1 MGAAANDLRQHHNY
15 IRRKPVGSIDLGRLA
30 AANRPSLLPTPVTL
44 PTSSSGN
51 SLSSYTSHSSRSRNE
66 TKSGTGGISSRGGAS
81 TSSNISGLRRSNS
94 AIVNQRNNA
103 PNPLPNSPPNSP
115 PKSPLKLPLKSSPKS
130 PPTSSTSPTEKASF
144 QFPASTGG
152 FYETKNYR
160 HINPN
165 ASAKS
170 FSSRRPLSYIINNN
184 NNNNDNN
191 NSYKNYASSNISS
204 SNTEDHGDNNRSQ
217 PSRRPTHGYSQSFS
231 YGSTNSIAV
240 GVPSFEL
247 FHNNGT
253 SSESTT
259 PRYSLDNSSGVDA
272 GWRWKYHITPH
283 RQGDM
288 FMTTNP
294 DAAHIE
300 RPVAP
305 SYFVSVARTAPDGGR
320 GFSLSFIDPV
330 KRFCEVVVTRQFRGD
345 RDFFEVLL
353 YKKMESFD
361 FGFGDIS
368 GSSTGSSSS
377 VVGGGRGL
385 SGEENARLARQVSVL
400 TDGALLVSSE
410 RTELTWKGCA
420 FLRTDEQKRQKRSPP
435 LISSSGGSSNKIAR
449 EYVLQDDWR
458 RTWVVG
464 TKKPQVPK
472 HQSQH
477 YDFENEGDENDE
489 FPNFNHLANKLL
501 ASRQPKS
508 DVYFSLQGGTEN
520 GDRLISVLQRNESSS
535 GESRSKKHSRS
546 GSYDENARNGS
557 NKSITPNDFG
567 TLSVLE
573 KVSQNIWPLPIA
585 LSVAVS
591 YALHLDHGS
600 SHPRLNS
607 SYTVKNGSG
616 RTPGCL
622 GGSTHEGGNS
632 VTEKFKRLGRKYKEG
647 RLQVFYGN
655 AL

>member
-1 MGAAANDLRQHHNY
+1 MRLSSSATAAHDLRQNHNY

-51 SLSSYTSHSSRSRNE
+51 SLGSYNSHSSKSRNE
-66 TKSGTGGISSRGGAS
+66 TNNGAGSISGNGGAS
-81 TSSNISGLRRSNS
+81 TSSTVSGLRRSNS
-94 AIVNQRNNA
+94 AIVNQKNKA
-103 PNPLPNSPPNSP
+103 FNSPP
-115 PKSPLKLPLKSSPKS
+115 
-130 PPTSSTSPTEKASF
+130 TCGTAPTEKASF
-144 QFPASTGG
+144 QFPASRGG

-184 NNNNDNN
+184 NNNDNN
-191 NSYKNYASSNISS
+191 NSNNNYANNKISSNS
-204 SNTEDHGDNNRSQ
+204 TENHGDNRSQ
-217 PSRRPTHGYSQSFS
+217 PSRRPMHGHSQSFS
-231 YGSTNSIAV
+231 YGTTNSIAV
-240 GVPSFEL
+240 GVPSFE
-247 FHNNGT
+247 FSHNNGAG
-253 SSESTT
+253 SESTA
-259 PRYSLDNSSGVDA
+259 PRNSIDNRSDVDA
-272 GWRWKYHITPH
+272 GWRWKYHIKPH
-283 RQGDM
+283 RHGDL

-294 DAAHIE
+294 DAAHAE

-330 KRFCEVVVTRQFRGD
+330 KRFCEVVITRQFRGN

-353 YKKMESFD
+353 YKKIESFD

-368 GSSTGSSSS
+368 GGGAGTGSTSSL
-377 VVGGGRGL
+377 VGGGRAL
-385 SGEENARLARQVSVL
+385 TGEENARLARQVAAL

-410 RTELTWKGCA
+410 RTELAWKGCA
-420 FLRTDEQKRQKRSPP
+420 FLRNDEQQQQKRSPS
-435 LISSSGGSSNKIAR
+435 LITSSGGSSSKITR

-464 TKKPQVPK
+464 TKKPQLQK
-472 HQSQH
+472 RQSQY
-477 YDFENEGDENDE
+477 YDLDNEDDENDE
-489 FPNFNHLANKLL
+489 FPNFSQLANKLL
-501 ASRQPKS
+501 APRRPKS
-508 DVYFSLQGGTEN
+508 DVYFSLQQGGADN
-520 GDRLISVLQRNESSS
+520 GDRLISVLQRKNGSI
-535 GESRSKKHSRS
+535 SRSKKHSRS
-546 GSYDENARNGS
+546 ESYDERARDGSS
-557 NKSITPNDFG
+557 NKGIIPDDFG

-573 KVSQNIWPLPIA
+573 KVSQNIWPVSIA

-591 YALHLDHGS
+591 YALYLDHGS
-600 SHPRLNS
+600 GHHYFNS
-607 SYTVKNGSG
+607 SHTAKNGSG
-616 RTPGCL
+616 TN
-622 GGSTHEGGNS
+622 EGGNS